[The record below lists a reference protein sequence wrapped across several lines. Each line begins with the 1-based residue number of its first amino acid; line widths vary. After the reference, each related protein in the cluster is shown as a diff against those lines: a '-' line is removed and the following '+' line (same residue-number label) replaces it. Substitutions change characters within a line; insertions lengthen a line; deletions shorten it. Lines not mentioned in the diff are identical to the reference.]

1 MQAPF
6 FERGKEYMSN
16 TSINIC
22 SQALL
27 KIGASSITSFED
39 GTAEAEVAGNLYPYI
54 RDALLSSYP
63 WSFALT
69 QTKLARLENT
79 PIADFSYAYLLPSDF
94 LRIVS
99 AGYGN
104 KGRGTEYKIVKDCI
118 YTNLPQLNLTYL
130 CRPDESNF
138 PAYFCEA
145 LINKLAYEFCIPLT
159 ESTTR
164 AEFLSKIAEDSV
176 NRARSIDAQQSTPS
190 KFEDF
195 SLVEVR
201 G

>member
-1 MQAPF
+1 
-6 FERGKEYMSN
+6 MSN
-16 TSINIC
+16 TNISIC
-22 SQALL
+22 SKALL

-69 QTKLARLENT
+69 QVKLARLEEG
-79 PIADFSYAYLLPSDF
+79 PIADFQYAYMLPSDF

-99 AGYGN
+99 AGSG
-104 KGRGTEYKIVKDCI
+104 GRSRGLEYKIVKDCL
-118 YTNLPQLNLTYL
+118 YSNLAQINLTYL
-130 CRPDESNF
+130 RRPDEENF
-138 PAYFCEA
+138 PAYFTEA

-159 ESTTR
+159 ESSTR

-176 NRARSIDAQQSTPS
+176 SRARSIDAQQSTPS
-190 KFEDF
+190 CFEDF

-201 G
+201 Q